1 MAKTKLCNPW
11 QEVEGYNCFGCAP
24 GNPIGLRLE
33 FHEEGE
39 EIVSQWMPS
48 PNYQGW
54 LHILHGGIQAT
65 LLDEI
70 CGWCVFRKLQ
80 TTGVTSRME
89 TRYLKPVRIEEGS
102 PLTLRAKIVEQ
113 KRNWI
118 TIEASITSKEGE
130 TCTTARCLYY
140 TFSQEEAREKFKFTG
155 CYTEEETET
164 SEKTSNQS

>member
-118 TIEASITSKEGE
+118 TIEAVMYGLIEIAKTENLENAPPEIKSINPASPCEFPIASFNAILLTPG
-130 TCTTARCLYY
+130 TVI
-140 TFSQEEAREKFKFTG
+140 
-155 CYTEEETET
+155 
-164 SEKTSNQS
+164 